1 MLGNPKVKLF
11 SSDVKKSQ
19 LFGGTG
25 RGLDGRLPQV
35 LIKRTLV
42 TQAHRLP
49 PPSPQRSGHSQR
61 LADTCGQMAHAWSL
75 FIPPRG
81 PPHILLQEGPRGRQP
96 GTPAPW
102 TSTWPLLPQGSPKH
116 TGFEGACG
124 LRTCGQWACGG
135 LVQDAGRK
143 VRRGVTH
150 LPHGPITPPP
160 THLLPR
166 APSGHVSQCH
176 EAALDT
182 GAVHTEKRLD
192 GVSGK

>member
-1 MLGNPKVKLF
+1 M
-11 SSDVKKSQ
+11 SKKSAVRRHRQ
-19 LFGGTG
+19 GSRRPSASSVNQTHISDTGPPSATPESTTLRTQPAFGRHLWANGPM
-25 RGLDGRLPQV
+25 RGLYL
-35 LIKRTLV
+35 
-42 TQAHRLP
+42 
-49 PPSPQRSGHSQR
+49 SPQGSAAYPAAGRVTSEAAWDSG
-61 LADTCGQMAHAWSL
+61 
-75 FIPPRG
+75 
-81 PPHILLQEGPRGRQP
+81 
-96 GTPAPW
+96 PW

-166 APSGHVSQCH
+166 APSGHVSQRH